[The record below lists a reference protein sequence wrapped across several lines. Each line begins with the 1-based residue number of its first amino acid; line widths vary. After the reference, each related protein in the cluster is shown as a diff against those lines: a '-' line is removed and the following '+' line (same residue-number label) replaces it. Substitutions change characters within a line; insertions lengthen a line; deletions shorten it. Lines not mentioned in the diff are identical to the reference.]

1 MELKDYQ
8 NKYIKCESVEEMSII
23 LQFLESNNIKATQS
37 RTIDDILKE
46 YNTYD
51 IILFDLGCYT
61 NTSRY
66 ITTITASEVISK
78 LINKEMI
85 YETWN

>member
-23 LQFLESNNIKATQS
+23 LQFLESNNIKATKN
-37 RTIDDILKE
+37 RTIDDIIKE

-51 IILFDLGCYT
+51 TILFDSGYYT
-61 NTSRY
+61 NTNGY